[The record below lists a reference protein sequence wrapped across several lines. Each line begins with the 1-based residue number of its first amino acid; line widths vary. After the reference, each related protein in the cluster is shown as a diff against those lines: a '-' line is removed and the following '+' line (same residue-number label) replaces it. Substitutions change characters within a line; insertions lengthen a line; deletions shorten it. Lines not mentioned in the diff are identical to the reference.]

1 MEAATRGAPSN
12 TTMPTAAGRAA
23 WVRSLPPPQ
32 LCRRELL
39 ACERCK
45 SNLLACDFIGHS
57 AVRLDTA
64 LQHHRFQCVETQT
77 TSGARG
83 IETAL
88 AKSSVLPWPDEE
100 PPLTFCA
107 RHGLHDLAKQIIQQ
121 SAHCS
126 PAKHS
131 YAGAHINHIAPSGYT
146 ALHFAATR
154 GDEAT
159 IRLLLAAAADPC
171 VIAQDGGASGCVGG
185 QLPLHCAAAC
195 GHEVAVRLL
204 LEAPKASSSAAAVD
218 WDGQP
223 PPRARCTLPMIT
235 DSPELCDAADRRPRS
250 STVPQAPQ
258 SLQSVPSLQHGAAP
272 QPRASGAG
280 DGHDEAQAAAA
291 NAAETAE
298 LVAEVRQE
306 AGRGQMAEEAE
317 ASAQVAEQR
326 LACAQRLRLLGRNE
340 RERERLCIKL
350 RPRMRVAHLL
360 TSLLTSNECAA
371 HDELSDAAAL
381 HGWQSSRRRPRQPR
395 IYRFGAPRGRAVVRK
410 PARAS
415 SSPEP
420 RLWHPTA
427 T

>member
-1 MEAATRGAPSN
+1 MDRKEEERGGRRGEREGEEQRAGAKIVEAATRGAPSN

-45 SNLLACDFIGHS
+45 SNLLARDFIGHS

-218 WDGQP
+218 WDGQ
-223 PPRARCTLPMIT
+223 LPAACALHIAN
-235 DSPELCDAADRRPRS
+235 DHRLASELCDAADEASPQS
-250 STVPQAPQ
+250 LPSPQAPQ

-272 QPRASGAG
+272 QPRAPS
-280 DGHDEAQAAAA
+280 
-291 NAAETAE
+291 
-298 LVAEVRQE
+298 
-306 AGRGQMAEEAE
+306 
-317 ASAQVAEQR
+317 
-326 LACAQRLRLLGRNE
+326 
-340 RERERLCIKL
+340 
-350 RPRMRVAHLL
+350 
-360 TSLLTSNECAA
+360 
-371 HDELSDAAAL
+371 
-381 HGWQSSRRRPRQPR
+381 
-395 IYRFGAPRGRAVVRK
+395 
-410 PARAS
+410 
-415 SSPEP
+415 
-420 RLWHPTA
+420 
-427 T
+427 